1 MSAAEDFLDTNI
13 LIYLI
18 GSDTEKA
25 DRAEALLA
33 QGATISV
40 QVLNEFVSV
49 AMRKAGLTIVEA
61 RDMLATVRALCDI
74 VPLDV
79 ATHDLGLDI
88 ASKHSFS
95 LYDSMIVAAATRA
108 KCKRLWSE
116 DMQTGRKIEGV
127 EIRNPFG

>member
-1 MSAAEDFLDTNI
+1 MSAAEDFIDTNI

-18 GSDTEKA
+18 GSDAEKA

-49 AMRKAGLTIVEA
+49 ATRKAGFTIAEA

-79 ATHDLGLDI
+79 TTHELGLDI

-95 LYDSMIVAAATRA
+95 LYESMIVAAAARA

-116 DMQTGRKIEGV
+116 DIQTGRKIEGV
-127 EIRNPFG
+127 EIKNPFG